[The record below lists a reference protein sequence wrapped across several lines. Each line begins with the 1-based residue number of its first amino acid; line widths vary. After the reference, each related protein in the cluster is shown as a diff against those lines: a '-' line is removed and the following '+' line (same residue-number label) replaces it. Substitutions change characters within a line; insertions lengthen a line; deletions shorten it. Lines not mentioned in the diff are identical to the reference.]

1 MRLIQIADNG
11 SPELTLQFGQ
21 FGQIV
26 LSNVSLFPT
35 FKNDD
40 SASKRG
46 RQTSRFI
53 NGNDGRGKT

>member
-11 SPELTLQFGQ
+11 SPELALQFGQ

-26 LSNVSLFPT
+26 LSNLSLFPA

-40 SASKRG
+40 SASRRG

-53 NGNDGRGKT
+53 IGNDGRGKI